1 MTQSSQT
8 HSQQTEYIAPDVDL
22 TKIRQQCLELVKKRA
37 YISAGVAIVPI
48 PFFDILVDV
57 SILSQLIP
65 EINQRF
71 GLSEE
76 RVSVYDPKTKTIYW
90 DELRKRGV
98 EFSGLF
104 ASRIAVKSSMQGFMT
119 KILTKQVSKF
129 VPLGGQLVAASLG
142 YIIMKKIAEAHVEE
156 AYQTAKRIQQRSATA

>member
-1 MTQSSQT
+1 MTQNQT
-8 HSQQTEYIAPDVDL
+8 YTQHTEYISPNVDL
-22 TKIRQQCLELVKKRA
+22 KKVRRECLDLVKKRA

-48 PFFDILVDV
+48 PFFDVLVDV

-71 GLSEE
+71 GLSAE

-104 ASRIAVKSSMQGFMT
+104 ASRVAVKSSMQGFMT
-119 KILTKQVSKF
+119 KLLTKQVSKF
-129 VPLGGQLVAASLG
+129 VPLGGQIVAASLG
-142 YIIMKKIAEAHVEE
+142 YIIMKKIAEAHVDE
-156 AYQTAKRIQQRSATA
+156 AYQTAKRIQQRSAQV